1 MKNSVWREV
10 RFSLY
15 LAAVL
20 NGLIIQVVPF
30 QYKCNFTDEK
40 CFACGLRTA
49 VDLFLHGRFRLL
61 PGLCSKHGIL
71 FHHINPCSNRSFPLF
86 FSCYTG
92 HSYNVSRMLQTK
104 TCFPF
109 LHIPFIFLSLQS
121 KKLSIN
127 DKTIYEQLF

>member
-1 MKNSVWREV
+1 MTMKNSVWREV

-49 VDLFLHGRFRLL
+49 VDLFLHGRFLAAYQ
-61 PGLCSKHGIL
+61 
-71 FHHINPCSNRSFPLF
+71 SNRLIVVLALAAAIMAVDVLLYLYRQGQGKRHGP
-86 FSCYTG
+86 
-92 HSYNVSRMLQTK
+92 V
-104 TCFPF
+104 
-109 LHIPFIFLSLQS
+109 
-121 KKLSIN
+121 
-127 DKTIYEQLF
+127 